1 MSGIVGAWGLED
13 PGGLIRRLGS
23 AAAAMPHRGRS
34 TAFLSASRL
43 SAAVLSDHEAVPAG
57 KARIFQSDE
66 IAAAV
71 AGHFENEDEL
81 LGSLDPAAPASDGP
95 GALLARH
102 WLRGGGRSVQAFRGA
117 FAAVLADERRQEL
130 VLVRDSY
137 GVAPLFY
144 RRMRR
149 AVLFASEIRGL
160 LALGIPRRVNTDRL
174 PDFFRYGLVVGG
186 PTLLEGVHSVP
197 AGGFVRFLP
206 DGQTRAE
213 SYYEFPEYTP
223 ETRSID
229 EWATLVWRALLEV
242 TTRKARMFRSPAVL
256 LSGGVDS
263 PIMAAALK
271 EVGAA
276 SFPALTGGFAH
287 RQLDEGEAA
296 ARVAGRLGLPHV
308 YVQVESTGQSLL
320 DGCSR
325 LIWQQEHP
333 TRFIN
338 AVSPD
343 AVFEAAVRR
352 HPIDGVFAGDEADT
366 LYGGRSHL
374 LARRIE
380 RLQALPRLAAA
391 GLRVLCALGGRL
403 AWARGRIQTLAELL
417 EQHGADPTLYL
428 APFCSEEFTRRV
440 TGGDAEWTRQCVAEL
455 VGACASDRLEVVY
468 SKVHLALS
476 GPVMA
481 ARLERVSSHHGIEVT
496 FPFMD
501 DLLVGLAMRLPPSRR
516 YHGRVAKP
524 VLRQIMADT
533 VGADLLPDRKIGWE
547 PPSDHWMARDE
558 SLRRGLQILRE
569 PRTRERGIVDA
580 EAVVR
585 RLDEDR
591 EGGEELWSA
600 LSLEIWCR
608 TYIDGEGRQPV
619 QVA

>member
-34 TAFLSASRL
+34 TAFVSGSRFG
-43 SAAVLSDHEAVPAG
+43 AAVLSDHEAGPAS

-66 IAAAV
+66 IGAAV

-81 LGSLDPAAPASDGP
+81 LGSLDPAAAAPDGP

-102 WLRGGGRSVQAFRGA
+102 WVRSGGPGLRALRGA
-117 FAAVLADERRQEL
+117 FAGAVADARRQEL
-130 VLVRDSY
+130 VLLRDSY

-144 RRMRR
+144 RRIGA
-149 AVLFASEIRGL
+149 AVFFASEIKGL
-160 LALGIPRRVNTDRL
+160 LALGVPRRVNADRL
-174 PDFFRYGLVVGG
+174 PDFFRYGLVAGG

-197 AGGFVRFLP
+197 AGGLVRFLA
-206 DGQTRAE
+206 DGRTLTE
-213 SYYEFPEYTP
+213 SYYEFPEYAP
-223 ETRSID
+223 ETRSLA

-242 TTRKARMFRSPAVL
+242 MSRKARMFRSPAVL

-263 PIMAAALK
+263 PIVAAALK
-271 EVGAA
+271 ELGCS
-276 SFPALTGGFAH
+276 SFPALTGGFAQ

-296 ARVAGRLGLPHV
+296 ARVAMRLGLPHV
-308 YVQVESTGQSLL
+308 SVRVESAGQTLF
-320 DGCSR
+320 DRCCQ
-325 LIWQQEHP
+325 LIWQQEQP

-338 AVSPD
+338 AVSPQ
-343 AVFEAAVRR
+343 AVFETAVAR
-352 HPIDGVFAGDEADT
+352 HTIDAVFAGDEADT

-374 LARRIE
+374 LARRVE
-380 RLQALPRLAAA
+380 RLRRLPRPAAA
-391 GLRVLCALGGRL
+391 GLHALCGLGARL
-403 AWARGRIQTLAELL
+403 AWARGRVETLAQLL
-417 EQHGADPTLYL
+417 GQDAATPTLYL

-440 TGGDAEWTRQCVAEL
+440 TGGDADWTRTYVSGL
-455 VGACASDRLEVVY
+455 VTTHASDPLEVVY
-468 SKVHLALS
+468 SKAHLALS

-481 ARLERVSSHHGIEVT
+481 ARLERISSQHGIEVVL
-496 FPFMD
+496 PFMD
-501 DLLVGLAMRLPPSRR
+501 DLLVGLAMRLPPPYR
-516 YHGRVAKP
+516 HDGRTAKP
-524 VLRQIMADT
+524 VLREIMART
-533 VGADLLPDRKIGWE
+533 VGADLLPGRKIGWE

-580 EAVVR
+580 EAVVQ
-585 RLDEDR
+585 RLDENR

-608 TYIDGEGRQPV
+608 TFIDGEGRQPL